1 MTDATMEAIRRSCV
15 ELVESIDR
23 VVVRAATQGEQA
35 DHTEFEKATVLAM
48 RRLAGIPAIHRL
60 RGRVREASD
69 LEVVSAMTMM
79 ADFAAEKD
87 GVQIVQALIN
97 AAIQAKKPEVAAQ
110 LRKLLGRQVRAMQ
123 DK

>member
-23 VVVRAATQGEQA
+23 VVVRAATQGEQE
-35 DHTEFEKATVLAM
+35 DHGELEKATVLAM

-69 LEVVSAMTMM
+69 LEVVSAMTTM

-87 GVQIVQALIN
+87 GVQIVQALIR
-97 AAIQAKKPEVAAQ
+97 AAIEAKKPEVAAQ
-110 LRKLLGRQVRAMQ
+110 LRKLLGRRVKAMQ